1 VDIQQDAGPA
11 PENGAFTPFGPFY
24 EDALA
29 MTMETSR
36 IDHGISNG
44 KARALHTASETLDA
58 MAFSDAFEA
67 IVDNIE
73 TVIKGKTDV
82 VRLSLVA
89 ILCEGHILFEDVPGT
104 GKSMLARAI
113 AQSINATS
121 NRVQCTPDMLP
132 GDITGSSI
140 LDTKT
145 STFEFRPGPIFTNV
159 LLSDE
164 INRATPKT
172 QSALL
177 EAMAERRVS
186 VDGVTRDLPRP
197 FLVLATQNPVEQ
209 AGTFPLPEAQ
219 LDRFLFK
226 LSMGYMSRDTEFEVM
241 FDNSKQLTIE
251 ELGPVIDTNVVRAM
265 IEYAANIE
273 VSPEVGYYMVDLVQA
288 SRKDP
293 SVAMGGSPRAAIA
306 LLRASRCLA
315 ASDGREHVY
324 PDDVRAVLRP
334 VMAHRIVLNP
344 DAMLRGDTIDAVLE
358 RMTAAVK
365 PPLSARGRSSA
376 KAEA

>member
-1 VDIQQDAGPA
+1 
-11 PENGAFTPFGPFY
+11 
-24 EDALA
+24 
-29 MTMETSR
+29 MTMESR
-36 IDHGISNG
+36 IDHTTPGPAAAGPHGNG
-44 KARALHTASETLDA
+44 KGRGLHIAAETIDA
-58 MAFSDAFEA
+58 MAFSAAFEA
-67 IVDNIE
+67 IVENIE
-73 TVIKGKTDV
+73 SVIKGKTDV
-82 VRLSLVA
+82 VRLALVA

-140 LDTKT
+140 LDQKN

-197 FLVLATQNPVEQ
+197 FLVLATQNPVEL

-241 FDNSKQLTIE
+241 FDNSVNLSIE
-251 ELGPVIDTNVVRAM
+251 DLGAVIDTHVVRAM
-265 IEYAANIE
+265 IDYATNVEI
-273 VSPEVGYYMVDLVQA
+273 SPEVGYYIVDLVHA

-293 SVAMGGSPRAAIA
+293 AVAMGGSPRASIA
-306 LLRASRCLA
+306 LLRSSRCLA

-324 PDDVRAVLRP
+324 PDDVRAVLRA
-334 VMAHRIVLNP
+334 VMAHRLVLNP
-344 DAMLRGDTIDAVLE
+344 DAMLRGDTVDAVLE

-365 PPLSARGRSSA
+365 PPLSARGRHPGSGVSPKTS
-376 KAEA
+376 KAEV